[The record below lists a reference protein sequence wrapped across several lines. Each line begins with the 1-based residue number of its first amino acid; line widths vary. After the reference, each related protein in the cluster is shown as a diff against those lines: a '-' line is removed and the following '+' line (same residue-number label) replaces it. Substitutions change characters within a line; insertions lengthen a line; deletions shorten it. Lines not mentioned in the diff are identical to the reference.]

1 MAGGHALALWL
12 GWLAGL
18 RGEGEGGERS
28 RACDDGD
35 LEEIGQAGNGLG
47 LGLGLG
53 LVTKESECDGERTRD
68 PSARV

>member
-35 LEEIGQAGNGLG
+35 LEEIGQVGN
-47 LGLGLG
+47 GLGLG
-53 LVTKESECDGERTRD
+53 LVTKESECDGERKRD